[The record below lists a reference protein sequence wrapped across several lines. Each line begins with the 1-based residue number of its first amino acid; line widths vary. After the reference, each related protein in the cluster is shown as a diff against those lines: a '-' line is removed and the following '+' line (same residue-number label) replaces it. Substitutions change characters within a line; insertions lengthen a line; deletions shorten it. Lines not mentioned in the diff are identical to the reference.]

1 MFFNKKMTPTFIEV
15 YDNALS
21 KSKCEKIIKE
31 FDKSGYRQNEG
42 CLFREGKIILAPESK
57 KSTDIEYSF
66 SDDEYVPKILYSAL
80 CDGLNK
86 YRKKYDVLSTRVSS
100 WRISERFNVQK
111 YNPGEGY
118 IEPHCENGGGSD
130 LKRNLVWMFYLNTV
144 TDKGGTKFPQY
155 DLVTDAVEGRLVIW
169 PAYFT
174 HVHHGIPSPS
184 QTKYIAT
191 GWTVYV

>member
-1 MFFNKKMTPTFIEV
+1 MTPTFIEV

-31 FDKSGYRQNEG
+31 FDKSGYRQTEG
-42 CLFREGKIILAPESK
+42 AVFKNGQLIVESSAK
-57 KSTDIEYSF
+57 KSKDIEYSF
-66 SDDEYVPKILYSAL
+66 DVDEYVPKVLFTAL
-80 CDGLNK
+80 SDGLTK
-86 YRKKYDVLSTRVSS
+86 YRKKHKVLENSVGN
-100 WRISERFNVQK
+100 WRIYQHFNVQK

-118 IEPHCENGGGSD
+118 FHPHCENGGGSD
-130 LKRNLVWMFYLNTV
+130 VTRNLVWMFYLNTV

-174 HVHHGIPSPS
+174 HIHHGITSPS

>member
-1 MFFNKKMTPTFIEV
+1 MTPTYIEV

-31 FDKSGYRQNEG
+31 FDKSGYRQTEG
-42 CLFREGKIILAPESK
+42 LVFKERQLQVVHEAK

-66 SDDEYVPKILYSAL
+66 DSDEYVTKILYTAL
-80 CDGLNK
+80 IDGLNN
-86 YRKKYDVLSTRVSS
+86 YRKKHKALETFVGS
-100 WRISERFNVQK
+100 WRIHDHFNVQK

-118 IEPHCENGGGSD
+118 VMPHCENGGGSD
-130 LKRNLVWMFYLNTV
+130 AQRNLVWMFYLNTV

-155 DLVTDAVEGRLVIW
+155 DLVTDAVEGNLVIW

-174 HVHHGIPSPS
+174 HMHHGIPSPT